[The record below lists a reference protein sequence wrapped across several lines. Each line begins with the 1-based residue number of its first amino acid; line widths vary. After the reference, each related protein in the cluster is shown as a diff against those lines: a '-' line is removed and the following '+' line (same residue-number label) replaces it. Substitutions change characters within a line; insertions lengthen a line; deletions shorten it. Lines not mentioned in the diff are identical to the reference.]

1 MLAIQDLVFALPLGS
16 LTGIGLVVSS
26 QLIGF
31 SMVRYTFIIISFS
44 VKVFA
49 LVSSLLTFLLFL

>member
-1 MLAIQDLVFALPLGS
+1 VLAIQDLVFALPLGS

-31 SMVRYTFIIISFS
+31 SMVTYPFINF
-44 VKVFA
+44 
-49 LVSSLLTFLLFL
+49 TRD

>member
-1 MLAIQDLVFALPLGS
+1 MLAIQDLVFTLPLGS

-31 SMVRYTFIIISFS
+31 SMVRYPFVIFVRKDVSFS
-44 VKVFA
+44 TIYM
-49 LVSSLLTFLLFL
+49 LTFLSFL

>member
-1 MLAIQDLVFALPLGS
+1 MLAIQDLVFTLPLGS

-31 SMVRYTFIIISFS
+31 SMVRYPFIIFICKDVCFSIISM
-44 VKVFA
+44 
-49 LVSSLLTFLLFL
+49 LTFLSLL